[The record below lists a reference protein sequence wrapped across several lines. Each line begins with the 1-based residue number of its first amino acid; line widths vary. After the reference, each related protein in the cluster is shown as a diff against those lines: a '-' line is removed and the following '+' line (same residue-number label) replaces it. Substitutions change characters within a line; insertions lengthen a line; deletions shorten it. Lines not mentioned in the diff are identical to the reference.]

1 MATEDVGVI
10 SDWKSRHWDLVQQ
23 NLNEFRSQG
32 ILCDGRILLG
42 DRVFPVHRNILA
54 VSCPYFRDTLTGETV
69 DPAPAEFNITDAVTP
84 EQFDSVMYMCY
95 TSQLP
100 KNLDAKLLDICE
112 DVFKIPVTFST
123 VGDPVE
129 FPPTPPSSPKSEK
142 KKKKE
147 DGDKKEK
154 SDDGAKP
161 IEESQRNGEDGAEEG
176 RGEGGEGG
184 SETPASDPPPPP
196 PPPPPPQTS
205 PPTPEYQDTS
215 TVTIQDSVKRNLQS
229 SFHRNLNDMIE
240 REQFCD
246 IELRVENRVFRAH
259 KNILAAASEYFRSM
273 FTSDM
278 KERSQGVV
286 TLKGVSGR
294 SFYYLMEFMYTGD
307 LQLCFRTVNEL
318 LVASSFL
325 QIRLAIEAVAQF
337 LYLHLDAENCLDVLN
352 LTETYGLS
360 RLGDRVYQFIKD
372 RRETWSVEHMN
383 PQQRARLDKTPMKCI
398 AATAAQEFIHAT
410 DEPPELYIFDDSRNL
425 WKLLTSLPHDVSK
438 TTYFDVA
445 AIDHYVYVIVGDC
458 DTQRG
463 KSGCRVFCF
472 DALLRLWSEVPQMRH
487 PRSYFGLAALGGHLY
502 VVGGRNLK
510 EMKEIGCSYMSS
522 VERFEPLTN
531 SWSPMCSLPVGVRAP
546 RLTICMGN
554 LWAFGD
560 HLSWGDST
568 ARALRYDPAV
578 DRWAELWSA
587 LPGMKA
593 HTGTKEEETLY
604 AGRMQIS
611 GPSQSTA
618 KKLRFDPKSN
628 RWREETWPT
637 YANPGM
643 KAAERNY
650 LYLVQSEEPAG
661 QVVRY
666 DILTEETSELSRL
679 PDYLPSHPAS
689 KCALLGNRLLFVDY
703 KEPGKVHC
711 YNVEEDR
718 WSELANFPG
727 VRKNTTRTITLEM
740 TMPSSLSN

>member
-32 ILCDGRILLG
+32 ILCDGRVLVG
-42 DRVFPVHRNILA
+42 ERVFPVHRNILA
-54 VSCPYFRDTLTGETV
+54 VSCPYFSGTLGAETAEAAG
-69 DPAPAEFNITDAVTP
+69 PAPAEFNITDAVTP

-142 KKKKE
+142 KKKE

-154 SDDGAKP
+154 SDNESK
-161 IEESQRNGEDGAEEG
+161 EEAQANGEGGVEEG

-184 SETPASDPPPPP
+184 SETPA
-196 PPPPPPQTS
+196 
-205 PPTPEYQDTS
+205 
-215 TVTIQDSVKRNLQS
+215 
-229 SFHRNLNDMIE
+229 NLNDMIE

-246 IELRVENRVFRAH
+246 IELHVENRVFRAH

-278 KERSQGVV
+278 KERFQDVV

-294 SFYYLMEFMYTGD
+294 SFYYLMEFMYTGE

-337 LYLHLDAENCLDVLN
+337 LYLHLDAENCIDVLN

-372 RRETWSVEHMN
+372 RRETWAVEQMN
-383 PQQRARLDKTPMKCI
+383 PQQRARFDKTPMKCI
-398 AATAAQEFIHAT
+398 AATAAQEFVHAT
-410 DEPPELYIFDDSRNL
+410 DDPPELYIFDDSRNV

-445 AIDHYVYVIVGDC
+445 AIDHYVYVILGDC

-463 KSGCRVFCF
+463 KSSCRVFCF

-487 PRSYFGLAALGGHLY
+487 PRSYFGLAALDGHLY

-510 EMKEIGCSYMSS
+510 EMKEMGCSYMSS
-522 VERFEPLTN
+522 VERFEPVTN
-531 SWSPMCSLPVGVRAP
+531 SWSAVCALPVGVRAP
-546 RLTICMGN
+546 RLTTCMGN
-554 LWAFGD
+554 LWVFGD

-568 ARALRYDPAV
+568 ARSLRYDPAV
-578 DRWAELWSA
+578 DRWVELWSA
-587 LPGMKA
+587 LPGMK
-593 HTGTKEEETLY
+593 
-604 AGRMQIS
+604 

-618 KKLRFDPKSN
+618 KKLRFDPKLN

-643 KAAERNY
+643 KAAERNC

-661 QVVRY
+661 QVVKY

-679 PDYLPSHPAS
+679 PNYLPSHPAS

-703 KEPGKVHC
+703 KAPGKVHC
-711 YNVEEDR
+711 YHVEEDR
-718 WSELANFPG
+718 WSELADFPG

-740 TMPSSLSN
+740 TMPSSLN